1 MTCTSGTSYIVKAGD
16 TLFLI
21 AQQQLGDGNLWP
33 EIKNPDGS
41 SPNPNDLQVGQELCL
56 PITPGPGGQVQ
67 EILDAH
73 NNYRAEVGVPPL
85 QWSDSLAASAQQWA
99 NYLAST
105 GQFKH
110 SGTNGV
116 GENLAQGSP
125 PGSWTVTQL
134 VDIWGAEKQY
144 FTEGIFPNV
153 SSTGNWEDVGHYT
166 QMVWRNTT
174 QVGCGVATGNGNI
187 VLVGQYT
194 PPGNVNGES
203 VY

>member
-1 MTCTSGTSYIVKAGD
+1 MTCTSGSSYIVKAGD

-33 EIKNPDGS
+33 EIKNPDRS
-41 SPNPNDLQVGQELCL
+41 SPNPNELQVGQELCL
-56 PITPGPGGQVQ
+56 PVTPPGGQVQ

-73 NNYRAEVGVPPL
+73 NKYRAEVGVPPL

-116 GENLAQGSP
+116 GENLAEGSP
-125 PGSWTVTQL
+125 PGSFTVTQL

-144 FTEGIFPNV
+144 FTRGIFPNV
-153 SSTGNWEDVGHYT
+153 SSTGNWEAVGHYT

-174 QVGCGVATGNGNI
+174 QVGCGVATGDGNI

-194 PPGNVNGES
+194 PQGNVNGES